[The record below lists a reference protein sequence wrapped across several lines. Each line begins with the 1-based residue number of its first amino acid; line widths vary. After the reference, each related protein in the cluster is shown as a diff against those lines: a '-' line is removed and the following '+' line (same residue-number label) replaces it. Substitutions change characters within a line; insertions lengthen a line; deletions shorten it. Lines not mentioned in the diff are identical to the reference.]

1 LLWLAGSWL
10 LMGMGEM
17 KISSILGGVTS
28 PECKSGDVCM
38 GLCLTLAI
46 TSPQDVA
53 AVPDT
58 PESFGQD
65 MKQQAPEEL
74 SAGEPLDHLL
84 ACIVFDPKGDEPMAV
99 AKDILF

>member
-1 LLWLAGSWL
+1 
-10 LMGMGEM
+10 
-17 KISSILGGVTS
+17 
-28 PECKSGDVCM
+28 
-38 GLCLTLAI
+38 LTLAI

-74 SAGEPLDHLL
+74 SAGEPLDH
-84 ACIVFDPKGDEPMAV
+84 DEPMAV

>member
-1 LLWLAGSWL
+1 
-10 LMGMGEM
+10 
-17 KISSILGGVTS
+17 
-28 PECKSGDVCM
+28 M

-74 SAGEPLDHLL
+74 SAGEPLDH
-84 ACIVFDPKGDEPMAV
+84 DEPMAV